1 MSTRVR
7 FTYPPEL
14 LHKPIMYELGK
25 QFGVVTNIRRANVS
39 DTHGWIEMEL
49 VGAPLAIDAGL
60 AWVGEQG
67 LQVEAI
73 KEPHGVSLGATSAL
87 SV

>member
-1 MSTRVR
+1 MSARVR

-14 LHKPIMYELGK
+14 PHKPIIYELGK

-49 VGAPLAIDAGL
+49 VGAPMAIDGAL
-60 AWVGEQG
+60 AWVRDQG
-67 LQVEAI
+67 LQLELINTPRAARVET
-73 KEPHGVSLGATSAL
+73 TS
-87 SV
+87 